1 MKDETAKIL
10 AADLVIVQT
19 PVWAMYAPWQMKRW
33 IDFVTTDPAVCGT
46 DGRSRENPGKKDG
59 TGGFLTDKHYML
71 STTWNAPAKALF
83 EPNEFYDGRGLEGAL
98 LPLHKQ
104 FEYLG
109 MAPIASFAVHDV
121 YKNPTIA
128 EDLKRWRAR
137 TAEVAVE
144 LGASPPQSKL
154 FRLFESAYLNR
165 LFCFETARRIRHESR
180 LTAPCFPFISPSSF
194 RSFCP

>member
-19 PVWAMYAPWQMKRW
+19 PIWAMYAPWQMKRW

-46 DGRSRENPGKKDG
+46 
-59 TGGFLTDKHYML
+59 GGFLTDKLYML

-144 LGASPPQSKL
+144 LGASSPQSRL

>member
-19 PVWAMYAPWQMKRW
+19 PIWAMYAPWQMKRW
-33 IDFVTTDPAVCGT
+33 IDFVTTDPAVC
-46 DGRSRENPGKKDG
+46 G

-104 FEYLG
+104 F
-109 MAPIASFAVHDV
+109 
-121 YKNPTIA
+121 
-128 EDLKRWRAR
+128 
-137 TAEVAVE
+137 
-144 LGASPPQSKL
+144 
-154 FRLFESAYLNR
+154 
-165 LFCFETARRIRHESR
+165 
-180 LTAPCFPFISPSSF
+180 
-194 RSFCP
+194 